1 MTLFPKKAGIANL
14 MFRTYILIWVPSVI
28 IFLITQSTMEPQIV
42 RILDENKLHTLQTT
56 GQTNQSESLQVKH
69 KTVRAFRRSVSDSI
83 PVHPM
88 IDFARDL
95 VFIWVSTWI
104 GTLLLRIL
112 VVYFLLQRIRVPL
125 VQMRDV
131 VTRMASG
138 DLQQPINIEG
148 SELVNNVSNRLEQM
162 RYRLSEG
169 SKNQSQF
176 LRHISHEIKTP
187 LASIK
192 EGARL
197 LSDELLGPISEEQRE
212 ITDILNK
219 STLELQASIENL
231 LNYNSAVSMEK
242 VKQRQNVNISTLI
255 ELATNRQTLALK
267 TKSIRLSVQSE
278 AIMGFVDPAQITT
291 VFENLLSNAIKFS
304 PNEGLITIKLFRLEK
319 IIQFTI
325 QDDGPGLDENQKD
338 AIFSA
343 FFVGKQTSH
352 GPLRGTGLGLSIVK
366 QYVELHSGK
375 ITILE
380 LAESKQ
386 PGACFQVSFEG

>member
-1 MTLFPKKAGIANL
+1 MTIFPKKAGFINL

-28 IFLITQSTMEPQIV
+28 IFLLTQSTMESQIL
-42 RILDENKLHTLQTT
+42 RILDEDKLNTEQTT
-56 GQTNQSESLQVKH
+56 EQASHSKPLQVKH
-69 KTVRAFRRSVSDSI
+69 KTVRVFRRLISNSKPD
-83 PVHPM
+83 HPM

-95 VFIWVSTWI
+95 VFIWVSAWI
-104 GTLLLRIL
+104 GTLLLSIL
-112 VVYFLLQRIRVPL
+112 VVYFLLKRIRAPL

-131 VTRMASG
+131 VSKMASG

-148 SELVNNVSNRLEQM
+148 SELVNNVSNSLEQM

-187 LASIK
+187 LTSIK
-192 EGARL
+192 EGSRL
-197 LSDELLGPISEEQRE
+197 LSDEVLGSITSEQRE

-219 STLELQASIENL
+219 STLELQTSIENL

-242 VKQRQNVNISTLI
+242 VKQRQSVDIATLI
-255 ELATNRQTLALK
+255 KLATSRQTLALK
-267 TKSIRLSVQSE
+267 NKSIRLSVQSE

-304 PNEGLITIKLFRLEK
+304 PIEGLISIKLNRLEK

-343 FFVGKQTSH
+343 FFVGKQVNQ
-352 GPLRGTGLGLSIVK
+352 GPLKGTGLGLSIVK

-380 LAESKQ
+380 LPKSDQ
-386 PGACFQVSFEG
+386 SGACFQVSFEG